1 FPTTQPLV
9 TTSGAGGNSALRSI
23 TLDAA
28 NIAQAP
34 FKAATDEPRLDDVGF
49 RGGTLYSLWIAS
61 NRGIANMVDVRRGTG
76 TATIGLFVEAG
87 ADWNWVN
94 TKVVDGSYT
103 TVVDLQGSGH
113 LFDNG
118 HFTGGAS
125 TTTNAINA
133 GDRNRFVDIYF

>member
-1 FPTTQPLV
+1 
-9 TTSGAGGNSALRSI
+9 
-23 TLDAA
+23 
-28 NIAQAP
+28 
-34 FKAATDEPRLDDVGF
+34 
-49 RGGTLYSLWIAS
+49 
-61 NRGIANMVDVRRGTG
+61 IANMVDVRRGTG

-133 GDRNRFVDIYF
+133 GDRNRFVDIYFDSVTTGPLFDNQSGNCSITGGWFRAANLNATNTYSMVKVSGGSLVLNGTQGEAGTNQYKW